1 MNNILDVQNVK
12 KYYELKT
19 GLFQKNQYVKAV
31 DDISFSIKEG
41 QTFGLVGES
50 GCGKST
56 IGKTIVRLENV
67 TSGDIKLCG
76 ENITHLK
83 DQKSVV

>member
-31 DDISFSIKEG
+31 DDFHFLSK
-41 QTFGLVGES
+41 
-50 GCGKST
+50 KD
-56 IGKTIVRLENV
+56 K
-67 TSGDIKLCG
+67 
-76 ENITHLK
+76 HLA
-83 DQKSVV
+83 